1 MSKGAQN
8 LILVGAPGS
17 GKGTQAARLQESMG
31 LPQISTGDILR
42 QAVRDGTALGLEART
57 FMDAGLLVPDA
68 LIVSIIRERL
78 GRDDAKHGFVLDGF
92 PRTVPQAESLD
103 GMLNALGAGLS
114 RVFVVDV
121 PDHVIV
127 ARITGRRSCRAC
139 GAVFHLDFS
148 PPALAGVCDRCGGAL
163 IQRDDDTEEKVQVRL
178 DAYARQTSEVIPYYE
193 TRGLVA
199 RIDGNRSPDEVFA
212 EIRRHLGGE
221 GPVKG

>member
-1 MSKGAQN
+1 MRKAAHN

-68 LIVSIIRERL
+68 LIVGIIRERL
-78 GRDDAKHGFVLDGF
+78 AREDARQGFVLDGF
-92 PRTVPQAESLD
+92 PRTVPQAEALE
-103 GMLNALGAGLS
+103 GMLVAEGAELS
-114 RVFVVDV
+114 RVLVVDV
-121 PDHVIV
+121 PDDVILV
-127 ARITGRRSCRAC
+127 RITGRRSCRSC
-139 GAVFHLDFS
+139 GAVFHSQFS
-148 PPALAGVCDRCGGAL
+148 PPAVAGVCDRCSGEL
-163 IQRDDDTEEKVQVRL
+163 FQRDDDTEEKVKVRL

-193 TRGLVA
+193 ARGLVA

-212 EIRRHLGGE
+212 EIRRHLGGD
-221 GPVKG
+221 GSVKG